1 MRTWIAV
8 LAVGA
13 LSYALRA
20 VPLFSRRF
28 AAPNPRRAQFFADAG
43 TASLTAIVVLS
54 LRHDVARFDRHA
66 LIVASAFAVGI
77 WVAQRGRSLPI
88 VVSSGMAAYVSLAV
102 VLNHA

>member
-1 MRTWIAV
+1 MRTWFAV

-54 LRHDVARFDRHA
+54 LRRDVAAFDRHA
-66 LIVASAFAVGI
+66 LIVASAFAIGI
-77 WVAQRGRSLPI
+77 GVARRGRSLPV
-88 VVSSGMAAYVSLAV
+88 VVSTGMVAYASLAV
-102 VLNHA
+102 VLDHV